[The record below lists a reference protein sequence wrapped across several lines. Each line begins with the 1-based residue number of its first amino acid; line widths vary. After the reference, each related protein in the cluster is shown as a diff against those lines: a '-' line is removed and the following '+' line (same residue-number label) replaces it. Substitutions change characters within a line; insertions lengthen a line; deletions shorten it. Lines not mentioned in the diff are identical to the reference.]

1 MEARLQRLFAGSYA
15 RYRRGVTIHLQGGE
29 TETQPMTFTWQWN
42 QTVLQRLQAQEGIYV
57 LLTNLKDPDRYPPA
71 EIVQLYKRRNPVED
85 RIRTLKSTVKIRPLF
100 VHTDE
105 RVRAL
110 VLITVLA
117 LTLYSLIEWRAR
129 QSLQAWTTRFLAQ
142 QFEGIVVLQTHHP
155 DGTIDVEWV
164 NLTSGHLKIL
174 SRLGLRL
181 IDLPEYLHPSPFT

>member
-1 MEARLQRLFAGSYA
+1 M
-15 RYRRGVTIHLQGGE
+15 TIHLQGGE
-29 TETQPMTFTWQWN
+29 TETQPMTFTWEWN

-129 QSLQAWTTRFLAQ
+129 QALQAWTTRFLAQ

-181 IDLPEYLHPSPFT
+181 IDLPDYLHPSPFT